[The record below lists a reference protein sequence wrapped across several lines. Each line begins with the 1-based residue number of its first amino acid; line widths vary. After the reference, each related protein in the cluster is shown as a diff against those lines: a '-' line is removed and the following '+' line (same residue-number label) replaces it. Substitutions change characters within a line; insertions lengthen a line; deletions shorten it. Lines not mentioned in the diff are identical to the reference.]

1 MTSKYLMICYFIFS
15 ALYYS
20 LQFSLILLLAIFYTI
35 FSTSPLLLDC
45 NLVLT
50 PETHPLARVLSCRKQ
65 NPSELLYAH
74 LLREVL
80 TELGEFEEID
90 STSSF

>member
-35 FSTSPLLLDC
+35 FSASPLLLDC

-65 NPSELLYAH
+65 NSSKLLYAH